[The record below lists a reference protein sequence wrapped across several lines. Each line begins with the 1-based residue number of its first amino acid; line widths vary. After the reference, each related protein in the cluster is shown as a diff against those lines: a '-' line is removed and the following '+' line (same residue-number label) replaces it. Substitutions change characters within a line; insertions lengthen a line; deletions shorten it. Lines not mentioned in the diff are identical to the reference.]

1 MQPVVNSS
9 LNIIIDADS
18 AVSEKVLLDT
28 VAEKEVMDRVE
39 VSCYNNMKK
48 RKKKKNEE
56 ITKDCSAK
64 IIIYMS
70 YRISWSRKRN
80 GRNIRISVNI
90 ARKHFANQV
99 IS

>member
-48 RKKKKNEE
+48 RKKKK
-56 ITKDCSAK
+56 
-64 IIIYMS
+64 
-70 YRISWSRKRN
+70 RRN
-80 GRNIRISVNI
+80 NKGLFSENYYI
-90 ARKHFANQV
+90 HV
-99 IS
+99 I

>member
-48 RKKKKNEE
+48 RKKKK
-56 ITKDCSAK
+56 
-64 IIIYMS
+64 
-70 YRISWSRKRN
+70 KR
-80 GRNIRISVNI
+80 RNNKGLFSENYYI
-90 ARKHFANQV
+90 HV
-99 IS
+99 I